1 MARLH
6 KLFRI
11 SSAECSLLIKA
22 AFTVVVIRA
31 GLWVLPFRTLRR
43 IQAKVTRQSAS
54 REAADLISAD
64 RIVWSVEVASRYVP
78 RATCLTQALACQVL
92 LARQSCP
99 SHLTIGVAKSQQGKL
114 EAHAW
119 LESQGHI
126 VIGGLQDVSR
136 FTPLPPL
143 DGKRP

>member
-11 SSAECSLLIKA
+11 TPAEHGLLIKA
-22 AFTVVVIRA
+22 VFTVAVIRV

-43 IQAKVTRQSAS
+43 ILAEVTRQNA
-54 REAADLISAD
+54 RLEAADLTSVD
-64 RIVWSVEVASRYVP
+64 RIVWTVEVASRYVP
-78 RATCLTQALACQVL
+78 RATCLTQALACQAL

-99 SHLTIGVAKSQQGKL
+99 SQLTIGVAKNQQGKL

-119 LESQGHI
+119 LESQGRI
-126 VIGGLQDVSR
+126 VIGGSQDVSR
-136 FTPLPPL
+136 FTLLTPL
-143 DGKRP
+143 DGKRL